1 MPDGHLE
8 AITPQDLVKSSP
20 STAQRLNG
28 HRPLSKVGF
37 SVAG

>member
-8 AITPQDLVKSSP
+8 TITPQDLVKSS
-20 STAQRLNG
+20 SLTAQRLNG